1 MKYKKEGNRYVL
13 VLDKGDEVIASIQK
27 LADDENIDSGFVSG
41 IGAADKVEIAI
52 YNTATKEYSSKM
64 LDMNMEI
71 CSLNGNITN
80 LDGKKFA
87 HLHGVFSD
95 SELKCYGGHVKSALI
110 SVTCE
115 ITIAPFSEM
124 KRKKNE
130 EIGLNLIDL

>member
-13 VLDKGDEVIASIQK
+13 VLDRGDELIASIQK
-27 LADDENIDSGFVSG
+27 LADDESIDSGFVSG
-41 IGAADKVEIAI
+41 IGAADKVEMAI
-52 YNTATKEYSSKM
+52 YNPATKEYCSKV
-64 LDMNMEI
+64 LDMDMEI

-80 LDGKKFA
+80 LNGKKFA
-87 HLHGVFSD
+87 HIHAVLSD
-95 SELKCYGGHVKSALI
+95 SKLKCYGGHVKSALI

-115 ITIAPFSEM
+115 IEIVLCCEM